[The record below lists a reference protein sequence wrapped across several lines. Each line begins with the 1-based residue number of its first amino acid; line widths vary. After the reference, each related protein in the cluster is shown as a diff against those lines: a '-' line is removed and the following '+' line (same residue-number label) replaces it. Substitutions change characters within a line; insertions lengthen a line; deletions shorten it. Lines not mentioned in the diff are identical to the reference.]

1 VQRRTAEVDHEVV
14 VAPAPAPDETTDD
27 PLLAGLD
34 SVMARMEARLAT
46 IRAL

>member
-1 VQRRTAEVDHEVV
+1 MDLEVLEAE
-14 VAPAPAPDETTDD
+14 APALAPDETTDD

-34 SVMARMEARLAT
+34 SVMAGMEARLAT

>member
-1 VQRRTAEVDHEVV
+1 MDLEVV
-14 VAPAPAPDETTDD
+14 EAPAPDATTDEATDD

-34 SVMARMEARLAT
+34 SVMAGMEARLAT